1 MNQELTVARQGDL
14 VAQMEWAKAAA
25 SAAILPDAYR
35 GKPADVMIA
44 ANLGASM
51 GLSPAESLYRIAVIK
66 GKPTASAELIAANV
80 RKAGHRLR
88 VIGDDTKAVASIWRS
103 DDPEFEFR
111 ETWTIERAAKM
122 GLTNNDN
129 WKKQPGTMLK
139 WRAITACAR
148 LACPEALY
156 GVGYVPDEISDS
168 RPEPAVQTVA
178 EALAVQA
185 EVVPDAAPDA
195 TEAPAAPGLLTE
207 AQVSGIAKQIKRTG
221 INKGDYLALA
231 SEAAGRVVAGTAEL
245 TEAEADAVLKALA
258 KLPGA
263 EPVETVEESAANA
276 QTAMAAVRAALDAQE
291 VLDV

>member
-25 SAAILPDAYR
+25 SAAILPEAYR

-51 GLSPAESLYRIAVIK
+51 GLSPAEALYRIAVIK

-88 VIGDDTKAVASIWRS
+88 VIGDDTKAVASIWRA

-111 ETWTIERAAKM
+111 EEWTIERAAKM

-156 GVGYVPDEISDS
+156 GVGYVPDEIGDS

-195 TEAPAAPGLLTE
+195 AEAPAAISKS
-207 AQVSGIAKQIKRTG
+207 QSDGIGKQIRRTG
-221 INKGDYLALA
+221 ITKDDYLALA

-258 KLPGA
+258 KLPAA
-263 EPVETVEESAANA
+263 EPVASSESTANA

>member
-1 MNQELTVARQGDL
+1 MSQEVVVARGGDL
-14 VAQMEWAKAAA
+14 AAQMDWARAAS

-88 VIGDDTKAVASIWRS
+88 VTGDDTAAVASIWRA

-122 GLTNNDN
+122 GLTGNDN

-156 GVGYVPDEISDS
+156 GVGYVPDEMDDS

-178 EALAVQA
+178 EAMAVVHA
-185 EVVPDAAPDA
+185 EVVED
-195 TEAPAAPGLLTE
+195 PASEPAEVFVPAITKS
-207 AQVSGIAKQIKRTG
+207 QSSGINAQIKRTG
-221 INKGDYLALA
+221 ISKDDYLALA
-231 SEAAGRVVAGTAEL
+231 SDATGRVVAGTAEL
-245 TEAEADAVLKALA
+245 TEAEAVAVLEALA
-258 KLPGA
+258 ALPSAEAPDA
-263 EPVETVEESAANA
+263 EPNA
-276 QTAMAAVRAALDAQE
+276 RTAMAAVRAAREEQGALDA
-291 VLDV
+291 